1 MIENRLLDRE
11 DKLLQNMF
19 KINILNRCKLFLRR
33 KGQIIQVF
41 GMRIMFKFPIN
52 VQLINLNN
60 NSISLSLKIKSFK
73 RAIVYIN
80 QKLNRTS
87 TMIK

>member
-41 GMRIMFKFPIN
+41 CMRIMFKFPIK

-60 NSISLSLKIKSFK
+60 NSINLSLKIKSFK
-73 RAIVYIN
+73 MVIVYFN
-80 QKLNRTS
+80 QKLNRTL

>member
-41 GMRIMFKFPIN
+41 RMRIMFKFPIN

-60 NSISLSLKIKSFK
+60 NSISLSLKIFNFK
-73 RAIVYIN
+73 RVIVYIN
-80 QKLNRTS
+80 QKLNRTL